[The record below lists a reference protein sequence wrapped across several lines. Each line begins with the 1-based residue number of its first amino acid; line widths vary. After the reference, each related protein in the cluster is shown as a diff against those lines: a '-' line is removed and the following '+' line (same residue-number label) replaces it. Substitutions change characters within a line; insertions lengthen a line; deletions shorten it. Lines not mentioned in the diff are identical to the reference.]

1 MLVLASVSD
10 SLVNVAVHIIR
21 DLGLPGIFLLMAF
34 DATGIPFPSEA
45 TMMFAG
51 FNVFEGHHS
60 LVTICIAGI
69 LGDLAGASLAY
80 AIGYFGRVELL
91 ERHGGKLHLTARR
104 MELAEGW
111 FERYGARAILISRNL
126 PIVRTFISFP
136 AGAVRMPY
144 PRFALMTFLGVIPWV
159 VGFAVLGHAVGS
171 KWNSWRHHLAYL
183 DYAAAALIVAAIV
196 YLVIRRRRRP
206 PEVETAVDATS

>member
-10 SLVNVAVHIIR
+10 SLVNIAVHVIR
-21 DLGLPGIFLLMAF
+21 DLGLPGIFLLMAC

-60 LVTICIAGI
+60 LVTICLAGI

-80 AIGYFGRVELL
+80 AIGYFGRIELL
-91 ERHGGKLHLTARR
+91 ERHGGKLHLTERR
-104 MELAEGW
+104 MALAERW
-111 FERYGARAILISRNL
+111 FDRYGSRAIFISRNL
-126 PIVRTFISFP
+126 PVVRTFISFP

-144 PRFALMTFLGVIPWV
+144 GRFALMTTLGVIPWV
-159 VGFAVLGHAVGS
+159 VGFGVLGHAVGS
-171 KWNSWRHHLAYL
+171 KWDSWRHHLAYL
-183 DYAAAALIVAAIV
+183 DYAAAALIVIGIV
-196 YLVIRRRRRP
+196 YLVVRRRRRGAQ
-206 PEVETAVDATS
+206 VEAAPDATP